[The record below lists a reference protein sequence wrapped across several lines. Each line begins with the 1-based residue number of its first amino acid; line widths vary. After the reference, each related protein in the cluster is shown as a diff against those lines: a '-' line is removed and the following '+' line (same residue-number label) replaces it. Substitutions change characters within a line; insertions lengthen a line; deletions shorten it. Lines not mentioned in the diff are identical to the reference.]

1 MKGKVQHDSN
11 KDSLD
16 MSMQLNRGKS
26 CQYDNRMENSALHSE
41 PFLPIPP
48 AHSSCLDYVLLAIL
62 PSPLKLVPTIQ
73 DEELPNPSYKIPHP
87 FSV

>member
-16 MSMQLNRGKS
+16 MSRQLNRGKS
-26 CQYDNRMENSALHSE
+26 CQHDNRMENSALHSE

-48 AHSSCLDYVLLAIL
+48 AHSSCLDYVLLGH
-62 PSPLKLVPTIQ
+62 SSFSSETG
-73 DEELPNPSYKIPHP
+73 SYY
-87 FSV
+87 SG